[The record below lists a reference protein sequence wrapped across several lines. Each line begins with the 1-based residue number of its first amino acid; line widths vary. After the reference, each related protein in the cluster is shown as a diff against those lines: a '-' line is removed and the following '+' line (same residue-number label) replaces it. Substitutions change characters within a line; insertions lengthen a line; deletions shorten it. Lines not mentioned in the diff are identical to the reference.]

1 MGSFSIYG
9 GGSSKNVRQKVR
21 LRCFKL
27 LRSSSITFNLSNVGE
42 FCIALLHFNNSI
54 PASGKSSSPPKIS
67 SEPLLFR
74 LLARSDFFRGGGEG
88 ESLGVFSV
96 ESSRPGRSSSESKL
110 MSSLLDFAF
119 CAKSNNKIL
128 KNPRFFHLV

>member
-1 MGSFSIYG
+1 MGSFRIYG
-9 GGSSKNVRQKVR
+9 GGSSENVTQTVKLRYFKP
-21 LRCFKL
+21 LRC
-27 LRSSSITFNLSNVGE
+27 SSITFNLSHVGE
-42 FCIALLHFNNSI
+42 ICIALLHFNNSI
-54 PASGKSSSPPKIS
+54 PVSGKSSPPPKIL

-74 LLARSDFFRGGGEG
+74 LLARSCFFRGGGEG

-128 KNPRFFHLV
+128 KNPKYFHLV